1 MMKKRKWIVL
11 CVLVVALHSFVLLK
25 SDFAQQVAQKE
36 KTEMTKEHESQ
47 AKIVSGPK
55 DIKESTGIYVF
66 VSWMWLAIAVLI
78 SILVL
83 KIKEV
88 DRLLEIR
95 YLSGKKK

>member
-1 MMKKRKWIVL
+1 MMKKRKWIIL

-25 SDFAQQVAQKE
+25 SDSAQQVAQEE

-47 AKIVSGPK
+47 DKIVSGPK

-66 VSWMWLAIAVLI
+66 VSWMWLAIVVLI
-78 SILVL
+78 YFLKL

-88 DRLLEIR
+88 DRLFEIR
-95 YLSGKKK
+95 YLYGKKK